1 MQMIL
6 NDESKHSYQSRA
18 LFKFG
23 LAIPPRRLTRTT
35 YPGWLQA
42 AAAKVD

>member
-35 YPGWLQA
+35 YLVWLQA
-42 AAAKVD
+42 AGKG

>member
-18 LFKFG
+18 LLFG
-23 LAIPPRRLTRTT
+23 LAIPPRRLTRNL
-35 YPGWLQA
+35 PGWLQA